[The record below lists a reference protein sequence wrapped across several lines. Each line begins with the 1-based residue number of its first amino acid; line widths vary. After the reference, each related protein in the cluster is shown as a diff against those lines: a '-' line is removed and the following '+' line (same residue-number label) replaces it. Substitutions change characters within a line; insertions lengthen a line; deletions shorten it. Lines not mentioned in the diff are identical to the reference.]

1 MTQGS
6 QQNGIEVVLSLPPSY
21 EEALRTSAAD
31 DSAFREVTIGYGIS
45 DCNGNGD
52 SFSRTISLPPSYED
66 AIHNTSTSAHPAAN
80 SNDAIDM

>member
-21 EEALRTSAAD
+21 EEALRTSAED

-52 SFSRTISLPPSYED
+52 SFSRTISLPPSYEES
-66 AIHNTSTSAHPAAN
+66 IHNSSTSPYPATN
-80 SNDAIDM
+80 L